1 MFDVNVSD
9 FESVIVQRD
18 RSLFHDDYRSK
29 NFHIKEALAEKNIAI
44 IGGAGSIGRF
54 CVEEILR
61 FDPKRVVIID
71 LNENQLTEVARNIRS
86 QREFRFKGEIEFLP
100 ICLGSDEFERYIN
113 EQEPFD
119 YIFNFA
125 AMKHVRSEK
134 NIYSVLRMFDTNV
147 FFVEKLL
154 DLLPYKLKKFFSV
167 SSDKAVRSHN
177 LMGASKHL
185 LEQVHRHHSQKHSYS
200 SARFANVAFSYGSL
214 PLGFIY
220 RIQKKQP
227 IAAPTDIFRY
237 FITHREAAEL
247 CLMSIALGDNG
258 EIYVP
263 KLTQQKDA
271 IGFGDIVTNL
281 LSIFGFEPE
290 FVDSEQEAFEKFDF
304 LYDKKK
310 WPCVFSPSITT
321 GEKKIEEFY
330 FEQEFINLEKY
341 LNVGVCQTSA
351 PTFTW
356 DQWLQFKEFHK
367 LAKKDKSI
375 SKVDYVE
382 ELRKIHPDLSHLE
395 KNINLDSRI

>member
-185 LEQVHRHHSQKHSYS
+185 LEQVHRLYSNKHNYS
-200 SARFANVAFSYGSL
+200 SARFANVAFSFGSL

-220 RIQKKQP
+220 RLQKKQP
-227 IAAPTDIFRY
+227 IAAPIDIFRY
-237 FITHREAAEL
+237 FISHKEAAEL
-247 CLMSIALGDNG
+247 CLMSIAFGQNG
-258 EIYVP
+258 EVYVP
-263 KLTQQKDA
+263 KLSQEKDA
-271 IGFGDIVTNL
+271 IGFVQIVTNL
-281 LSIFGFEPE
+281 LQKFGFEPE
-290 FVDSEQEAFEKFDF
+290 FFDSEKEAFEKFE
-304 LYDKKK
+304 LTYEKKK
-310 WPCVFSPSITT
+310 WPCLFSASITT

-330 FEQEFINLEKY
+330 FEQELTDFERYGNI
-341 LNVGVCQTSA
+341 GVCQSSA
-351 PTFTW
+351 PSISW
-356 DQWLQFKEFHK
+356 EQWGQFKEFHK
-367 LAKKDKSI
+367 FAKKNKSV
-375 SKVDYVE
+375 SKADYVE
-382 ELRKIHPDLSHLE
+382 EVKKIHPYLHHVE